1 MRSNE
6 AGNDIVIPES
16 SSPRTSLDGSP
27 TNGFQRDSE
36 KSGISRDEDSSNRT
50 LADEGG
56 ATNYPSGKGND
67 AVQVPRE
74 RKQKRTFLGMLGGKS
89 QDRKEEMDD
98 NNGKEKKK
106 FTAMGQLRSTL
117 FNSWI
122 NVLLIACKL

>member
-1 MRSNE
+1 
-6 AGNDIVIPES
+6 
-16 SSPRTSLDGSP
+16 
-27 TNGFQRDSE
+27 
-36 KSGISRDEDSSNRT
+36 
-50 LADEGG
+50 
-56 ATNYPSGKGND
+56 
-67 AVQVPRE
+67 
-74 RKQKRTFLGMLGGKS
+74 MLGGKS